1 MINIGTNR
9 ECFFDEYL
17 INTEKTTAE
26 FRIHSPIRREKLIT
40 FDKPWE
46 GSAST
51 GECMVYDGEKY
62 RLYYIGRKAIVEQ
75 DGIDAFVGLVY
86 YHCYAESQDGVN
98 WKRVNL
104 GMFEFEGS
112 TDNNIMSARNSV
124 WHGPMLV
131 FYDENPDCPADEKFR
146 MVASA
151 IKANELFS
159 VPSADGI
166 HFDYSKRTTI
176 STGGFYDSMHSCF
189 WDKVSG
195 KYRCYFRNYHFPKG
209 YDGPLTNAHLKEAYP
224 IRKRGISYCESPDFI
239 HWTDDVEIE
248 MGDAEDIQL
257 YENHVMQYYRA
268 PQMMI
273 GFPTRYTH
281 RTSWTENFDELCCR
295 EVRERRLKQELR
307 FATATTDCTFM
318 CSRDGVNFKRYEEA
332 FIRPGPERKYNWF
345 YGFGYPSMGLV
356 ETPSAVEGEESEI
369 SLLMPECDWVNE
381 TVLARYSIR
390 KDGFVSLHAGGKHE
404 ECVVTKQFTY
414 EGEELYA
421 NISTSALG
429 YAYFTLTDW
438 KGQSVTS
445 CEVFGDST
453 DKRIPFPK
461 DAVKN
466 LSGKAVTL
474 TVRIKDADIF
484 AIRFGDKK
492 LPLHGCDRFEID
504 AEGLKHEWDHPQG
517 I

>member
-1 MINIGTNR
+1 MLDIGSRR

-26 FRIHSPIRREKLIT
+26 FRQHSPIRRETLIT

-46 GSAST
+46 GSGSMS
-51 GECMVYDGEKY
+51 ECIVYDGKKY
-62 RLYYIGRKAIVEQ
+62 RLYYIGRKMIVEKNGV
-75 DGIDAFVGLVY
+75 DEFLGSVY

-98 WKRVNL
+98 WERVNVGL
-104 GMFEFEGS
+104 FEFEGS
-112 TDNNIMSARNSV
+112 TENNILSSRESV
-124 WHGPMLV
+124 WHGPMFV
-131 FYDENPDCPADEKFR
+131 FYDENPYCPADEKFR

-176 STGGFYDSMHSCF
+176 STGGFYDSMHACF
-189 WDKVSG
+189 WDKESK

-257 YENHVMQYYRA
+257 YENHVMPYYRA
-268 PQMMI
+268 PHMII

-281 RTSWTENFDELCCR
+281 RNSWTENFDELCCR
-295 EVRERRLKQELR
+295 DVRLRRLKQELR
-307 FATATTDCTFM
+307 FGTATTDCTFM
-318 CSRDGVNFKRYEEA
+318 CSRDGVNFKRYDEA
-332 FIRPGPERKYNWF
+332 FIRPGAERKYNWF

-356 ETPSAVEGEESEI
+356 ETPSEVTGEESEI
-369 SLLMPECDWVNE
+369 SLILPESDWVDD
-381 TVLARYSIR
+381 TVLTRYSIR

-445 CEVFGDST
+445 CEVFGDAT
-453 DKRIPFPK
+453 DKRIPFSK
-461 DAVKN
+461 NAIKN
-466 LSGKAVTL
+466 LSGKPVTL
-474 TVRIKDADIF
+474 TVRMKDADLY
-484 AIRFGDKK
+484 AIRFGKIN
-492 LPLHGCDRFEID
+492 PLTKGEGEHEINAD
-504 AEGLKHEWDHPQG
+504 DLKHESDHPIG